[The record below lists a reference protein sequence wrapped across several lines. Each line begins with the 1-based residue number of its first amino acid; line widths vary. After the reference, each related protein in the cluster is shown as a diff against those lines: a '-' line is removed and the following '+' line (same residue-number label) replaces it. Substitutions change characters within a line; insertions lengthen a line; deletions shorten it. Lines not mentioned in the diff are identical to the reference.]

1 MAHLRVGLFLFSKY
15 QAQGRVGAMLIVA
28 LTGGIGAGKSLA
40 AQYFSELGARV
51 VDADQLARIAVERG
65 SAGFDD
71 VITRFGEAIMRDG
84 DIDRKA
90 LAEIIFSDAKAKE
103 DLEAIIHPRVRE
115 LFLEV
120 VSDLQPDEILIYE
133 IPLLVETGARANFD
147 LVITVEADLEVRKER
162 LRKRGMFISEIERR
176 ISQQASREER
186 EDAADFVI
194 INNGDEDLLLRAV
207 ENLWEELPSRAK

>member
-1 MAHLRVGLFLFSKY
+1 
-15 QAQGRVGAMLIVA
+15 MLIVA

-51 VDADQLARIAVERG
+51 VDADQLARIAIERG

-120 VSDLQPDEILIYE
+120 VSDLQADEILIYE

-176 ISQQASREER
+176 IAQQASREER